1 MQITKIEPQKQDP
14 SRRSVYVDGA
24 YSFSLDAESFLKSGL
39 CVGME
44 IDEAAISELTLAA
57 EYAGCKTYAFRLLAR
72 RSYAIG
78 ELRRKMA
85 AKGFGEEACDR
96 TVALLCELGYLDDE
110 KYARMYVSDAVN
122 LSRKGKRLI
131 AYELSQK
138 GIRREIVEEALSEL
152 DESSALE
159 ELVAKKVA
167 SEPELD
173 RRAVN
178 RIVSF
183 CARKGYEYSDISE
196 ALRKYMG
203 EYADE

>member
-1 MQITKIEPQKQDP
+1 M
-14 SRRSVYVDGA
+14 R
-24 YSFSLDAESFLKSGL
+24 
-39 CVGME
+39 
-44 IDEAAISELTLAA
+44 
-57 EYAGCKTYAFRLLAR
+57 
-72 RSYAIG
+72 
-78 ELRRKMA
+78 
-85 AKGFGEEACDR
+85 
-96 TVALLCELGYLDDE
+96 ELGYLDDE

-122 LSRKGKRLI
+122 LARKGRRLI

-138 GIRREIVEEALSEL
+138 GISREIVEEALSGL